1 MHDVT
6 NSLDDLWNCLSSGRR
21 EIARAW
27 MCRKNTSSHVESIA
41 RSATFSE
48 ETQRSSQRST
58 HGHARMCSWVL
69 HLGRKVANHGR
80 CHGLG
85 QLSATGPL
93 EVVTS
98 REETGKNGPPVRRSS
113 GANGPPVRRVP
124 GSPVSHCSFSTFCL
138 GNGSWAISWIPMCV
152 AIKKAQ
158 QVDSQQGRGL
168 KHCNSVR
175 MHHTQ

>member
-69 HLGRKVANHGR
+69 HLGTKVANHGR
-80 CHGLG
+80 CHGL
-85 QLSATGPL
+85 
-93 EVVTS
+93 
-98 REETGKNGPPVRRSS
+98 
-113 GANGPPVRRVP
+113 P
-124 GSPVSHCSFSTFCL
+124 GSVKRKRIDCL
-138 GNGSWAISWIPMCV
+138 RAGFVGLGEHFNFRSAGHRPGDNHREAIV
-152 AIKKAQ
+152 HVFKKCLA
-158 QVDSQQGRGL
+158 SR
-168 KHCNSVR
+168 
-175 MHHTQ
+175 